1 MHGKVMASGR
11 GASGLVDYLTRE
23 RDGRGL
29 AEYVTGD
36 QHELGAVVYRNLL
49 AAGPQEAAREMARTA
64 TLSERCAKPF
74 LHLEISW
81 HPSERPSDAQMVEAL
96 DRTLARMGLEDRQAV
111 YAVHREKAH
120 LHIHAAINRVGA
132 DGRAWAVWRSA
143 ERLEAASHAVERELG
158 FVPREQFLRPE
169 RAHERVRVTAQQ
181 QRIAER
187 SGIAPEAS
195 YQERLV
201 AGRAQAAALAAR
213 VGEAAR
219 AGLQR
224 AQNWEQA
231 HAGLAV
237 HNLGVRAYVHPKNP
251 ARVGLELVDL
261 RTGERCGASV
271 LGSAYGRAKLE
282 QRLGA
287 FAPGPSHARLEA
299 LRGVD
304 APRPD
309 RSPAPERVRPAADR
323 ETPPPSSR
331 VESPL
336 WRAYQAARLER
347 TAGRERALDRQRA
360 HDRDR
365 RAALRE
371 HAAKER
377 AQLRGSGLYG
387 AGAKAARAEL
397 AFAHAQR
404 RAVLDATLAGE
415 RAELQR
421 DFGARTWTQY
431 VVERAGAGDNRAIA
445 QLARWNRGNERS
457 IEHAA
462 ICEQPREQVERT
474 APLARTLA
482 DLSYTVD
489 RRTGDVTYAWTRDG
503 RAAFTDIGA
512 KIVLRDGTDRDA
524 VRAVLQLSE
533 AKWGTTIHLEGSE
546 AFKRLATELATQMRI
561 TIDNRELQ
569 GYQRT
574 LIAERELREQV
585 ERVRAEAHERARM
598 ERAEVAHR
606 EDLQRQERTRILDG
620 RELEANRRLR
630 PGIYHGA
637 RYLGELT
644 IEGQEIA
651 VVGIGERRIAF
662 TRDALDGR
670 VEGERFSLYRSGGRE
685 PDVIGSR
692 AETEAVWEHD
702 REQAARELRETGR
715 EMAHDQQIDRG
726 MER

>member
-1 MHGKVMASGR
+1 MASGR
-11 GASGLVDYLTRE
+11 GASGLVGYLTRE
-23 RDGRGL
+23 RAGRAL
-29 AEYVTGD
+29 TEYVTGD

-74 LHLEISW
+74 LHIELSW

-96 DRTLARMGLEDRQAV
+96 DRTLAKMGLEDRQAV

-158 FVPREQFLRPE
+158 FAPREQFLRPARE
-169 RAHERVRVTAQQ
+169 QGRGTAQQ

-201 AGRAQAAALAAR
+201 AGREQAAAFAAR
-213 VGEAAR
+213 VGEVAR
-219 AGLQR
+219 AALR
-224 AQNWEQA
+224 EAQNWEQA
-231 HAGLAV
+231 HAQLAV
-237 HNLGVRAYVHPKNP
+237 HDLGVRAYVNPKSP
-251 ARVGLELVDL
+251 TRVGLEIVEL
-261 RTGERCGASV
+261 RSGERCGASA
-271 LGSAYGRAKLE
+271 LGSDYGRAKLE

-287 FAPGPSHARLEA
+287 FASGPLHARFEA

-304 APRPD
+304 ASRPD
-309 RSPAPERVRPAADR
+309 RNPAPERRRPVAGR
-323 ETPPPSSR
+323 ETSR
-331 VESPL
+331 RTRVDSPL
-336 WRAYQAARLER
+336 WQGYQAARLER
-347 TAGRERALDRQRA
+347 TAGRERALDQQRA

-377 AQLRGSGLYG
+377 ALLRESGLHG
-387 AGAKAARAEL
+387 AVGKAARAEL

-404 RAVLDATLAGE
+404 RAVLEATLASE

-421 DFGARTWTQY
+421 AYGARTWTQY

-445 QLARWNRGNERS
+445 QLAEWNRGNERS
-457 IEHAA
+457 IEYAA
-462 ICEQPREQVERT
+462 TCEQPREQVERT

-503 RAAFTDIGA
+503 RDAFTDIGE

-546 AFKRLATELATQMRI
+546 AFKRLATEVATQMRI

-569 GYQRT
+569 SYQRT
-574 LIAERELREQV
+574 LIAEREVREQV
-585 ERVRAEAHERARM
+585 ERVRQEAQERARM
-598 ERAEVAHR
+598 ERAEAAHR
-606 EDLQRQERTRILDG
+606 EELQRQERTRILDG

-644 IEGQEIA
+644 IEGKEIA

-662 TRDALDGR
+662 ARDALDGR
-670 VEGERFSLYRSGGRE
+670 VEGERFSVYRPGGRDS
-685 PDVIGSR
+685 DVIGSR
-692 AETEAVWEHD
+692 AETEVAWEHD

-715 EMAHDQQIDRG
+715 EMAHEQQIDRG